1 MLLNMARKAPFR
13 GTARLRTV
21 LMMMTLSVWVA
32 SAQAQNASPDAP
44 REGMTLRAV
53 FERSWLRQPEAQ
65 TLQARRDAM
74 QARARAADLTFP
86 EPFSLEINQT
96 SGSLVGGS
104 GTRETELGLAVPLWL
119 PGQRTASRALA
130 HAEGAHLERKW
141 LASQLRLAA
150 LVREAWWTW
159 LGANADASL
168 ANDQWTSAR
177 RLAADVARRTQ
188 AGDLARADQHQAEGA
203 VAAAEAFAAQAQ
215 ATASSALAALVALT
229 GDFTLMHA
237 GNAALHQATLIHQ
250 ATLSEPTPV
259 AAPIEDHPLLVEL
272 KDRLAIAEATIQLVK
287 TQTRANPELKF
298 SAGQSRESSAEGA
311 GQTKVLIGIRLPLQ
325 AGPRHDARL
334 AAALAEALEVQSQ
347 WRLERDRILAD
358 QHAAQARMQSAQAQV
373 EAARRRARLAKASLA
388 FFDKSFRLGE
398 TGLPQRL
405 RIEAEAAEAQRQEAR
420 SQIVLA
426 AALSAWR
433 QALGLL
439 PQ

>member
-1 MLLNMARKAPFR
+1 M
-13 GTARLRTV
+13 
-21 LMMMTLSVWVA
+21 
-32 SAQAQNASPDAP
+32 
-44 REGMTLRAV
+44 
-53 FERSWLRQPEAQ
+53 
-65 TLQARRDAM
+65 
-74 QARARAADLTFP
+74 
-86 EPFSLEINQT
+86 
-96 SGSLVGGS
+96 
-104 GTRETELGLAVPLWL
+104 
-119 PGQRTASRALA
+119 PGQRTASRGLVQ
-130 HAEGAHLERKW
+130 AERAHLERKW
-141 LASQLRLAA
+141 LASRLRLAA

-159 LGANADASL
+159 QGAHADAAL

-237 GNAALHQATLIHQ
+237 GNAAPHQAPLIHQ
-250 ATLSEPTPV
+250 ATLNEPTPV

-298 SAGQSRESSAEGA
+298 SASRSRESSAERD

-358 QHAAQARMQSAQAQV
+358 QHAAQARLQSAQAQV
-373 EAARRRARLAKASLA
+373 EAARRRARLAKESLA

-420 SQIVLA
+420 SQIALA

>member
-1 MLLNMARKAPFR
+1 MLLNMARTAPFS
-13 GTARLRTV
+13 GTARLRIV

-32 SAQAQNASPDAP
+32 SAQAQSASPDAP
-44 REGMTLRAV
+44 REGMTLQAL

-65 TLQARRDAM
+65 TLQARRDAA
-74 QARARAADLTFP
+74 QARAHAADQTFP
-86 EPFSLEINQT
+86 EPVSLEINQT
-96 SGSLVGGS
+96 SGQWIGS
-104 GTRETELGLAVPLWL
+104 NGARETEVGFSVPLWM
-119 PGQRTASRALA
+119 PGQRTASRGLVQ
-130 HAEGAHLERKW
+130 AERAHLERKW

-150 LVREAWWTW
+150 SVREAWWTW
-159 LGANADASL
+159 QGANTDAAL

-229 GDFTLMHA
+229 GDFTLLHS
-237 GNAALHQATLIHQ
+237 GNEALHQ

-259 AAPIEDHPLLVEL
+259 AAPIEDHPLLNEL

-287 TQTRANPELKF
+287 TQTRANPELQF
-298 SAGQSRESSAEGA
+298 SASRSRESSAEGA

-358 QHAAQARMQSAQAQV
+358 QHAAQVRLQSAQAQV
-373 EAARRRARLAKASLA
+373 DADRRRARLAKESLA

-439 PQ
+439 PR